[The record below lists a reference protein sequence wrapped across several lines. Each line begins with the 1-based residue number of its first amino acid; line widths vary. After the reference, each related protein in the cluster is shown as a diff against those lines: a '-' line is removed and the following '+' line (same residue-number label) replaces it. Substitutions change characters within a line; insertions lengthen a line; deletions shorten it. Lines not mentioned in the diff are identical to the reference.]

1 MSDFYEDIE
10 GSSEPASAITEQAS
24 KFAQELR
31 SKQEAVDNAT
41 KILKSAT
48 DEYNQLAHDIV
59 PNFYKANGI
68 SKMCLEDGTEVS
80 IDEKL
85 TCSPT
90 KSSMEQLVKWL
101 RDNGGGDLVKSKL
114 ETESSYADKLTS
126 LGIPFVESTTV
137 NTNSLKSWLKDALGK
152 SGSVARLEYKDIPD
166 FVNLFIYNDTKI
178 TVKEI

>member
-1 MSDFYEDIE
+1 MSDFYDSLEPN
-10 GSSEPASAITEQAS
+10 EPAKAITEQAAE
-24 KFAQELR
+24 FAQELR
-31 SKQEAVDNAT
+31 NKQEAINNAT
-41 KILKSAT
+41 KVLKAAT
-48 DEYNQLAHDIV
+48 DDYNHLAHDII
-59 PNFYKANGI
+59 PDYYKANGI
-68 SKMCLEDGTEVS
+68 SKMCLEDGTIIS

-90 KSSMEQLVKWL
+90 KGMSDKLAEWL
-101 RDNGGGDLVKSKL
+101 RANGGGDLVKSKL

-178 TVKEI
+178 VIKEI